1 MFTHSQVSLAIFSV
15 LILAANSGTALAELP
30 ADVQIK
36 YYIHDDRTDP
46 DSPIVF
52 KVLLDLEARGSSGD
66 SVGWLITQAEFRQP
80 NTAPDPDTVWTDT
93 TVDVDTPD
101 GLWWVH
107 HANTRAPDAGEFD
120 MPPLITGI
128 ADAETVI
135 GDDLDYKWEG
145 VTYLAPPEGPPFNN
159 PMAANFRFRILPLP
173 DPELEG
179 DDEPVEI
186 DPIDS
191 DPPVGEV

>member
-1 MFTHSQVSLAIFSV
+1 MFTHPKISLAIFSV
-15 LILAANSGTALAELP
+15 LILAANSGTALAVLP
-30 ADVQIK
+30 DDVQIK

-46 DSPIVF
+46 ESPIVF
-52 KVLLDLEARGSSGD
+52 KVLLDLEAQDSSGG

-80 NTAPDPDTVWTDT
+80 NTDPDPDTVWTDT

-101 GLWWVH
+101 GLWWVD
-107 HANTRAPDAGEFD
+107 HADTLAPAPGEFD
-120 MPPLITGI
+120 MPPLIEGI
-128 ADAETVI
+128 ADAEAVS

-145 VTYLAPPEGPPFNN
+145 VTYTAPPEGPPFEN
-159 PMAANFRFRILPLP
+159 PMGANFKFRILPLP

-186 DPIDS
+186 EDDDDS
-191 DPPVGEV
+191 